1 MEEIEEKE
9 ELEEKEEECGNFL
22 QLHLQSVPL
31 VTENQGHHEVWTN
44 LKVYHK
50 MIYKSYNDVNKP
62 Q

>member
-1 MEEIEEKE
+1 MEEEE

-50 MIYKSYNDVNKP
+50 MIYKSYNDV
-62 Q
+62 